1 MKILILDAQNQN
13 TLAIV
18 RHLGEKGYFVNVAG
32 SKSASLS
39 FYSKYVVKK
48 IILPD
53 PKKNGKKYIDAL
65 IKELSENK
73 YDVLMPV
80 GFKSYQLCA
89 ESQNEIRKYTHLV
102 VTSYS
107 NIELASDKV
116 LTYQLA
122 RSLNVPCPVTYQIE
136 AANNFKDKE
145 IIFPVVIKAPFESGK
160 NIVEYA
166 YNPNQAVEIFSKM
179 KSSLNGVSPIVQKYV
194 SGDGYGFFAYYKD
207 GKCIKYFMHHRIREY
222 PVTGGASVCA
232 ESFSDDKLKET
243 GMLLLDH
250 LKWNGVAMVEF
261 KKDNTDGKYYLM
273 EINPK
278 FWGSLELAL
287 CSGVDFPEYIIMEQ
301 RGEVIPAIN
310 LYKEKV
316 VFQWILNGE
325 LFHFLERPS
334 SFLRII
340 KTMLISKKDFRWSDI
355 KPNLFQFVN
364 IFVHYYKKI
373 TSR

>member
-18 RHLGEKGYFVNVAG
+18 RHLGKKGYFVNVAG

-53 PKKNGKKYIDAL
+53 PKKNGKKYIDAFFNV
-65 IKELSENK
+65 INWKK
-73 YDVLMPV
+73 V
-80 GFKSYQLCA
+80 G
-89 ESQNEIRKYTHLV
+89 V

-136 AANNFKDKE
+136 ATNNFKDKE

-207 GKCIKYFMHHRIREY
+207 GKCIKYFMHH
-222 PVTGGASVCA
+222 
-232 ESFSDDKLKET
+232 
-243 GMLLLDH
+243 
-250 LKWNGVAMVEF
+250 
-261 KKDNTDGKYYLM
+261 
-273 EINPK
+273 
-278 FWGSLELAL
+278 WGSLELAL